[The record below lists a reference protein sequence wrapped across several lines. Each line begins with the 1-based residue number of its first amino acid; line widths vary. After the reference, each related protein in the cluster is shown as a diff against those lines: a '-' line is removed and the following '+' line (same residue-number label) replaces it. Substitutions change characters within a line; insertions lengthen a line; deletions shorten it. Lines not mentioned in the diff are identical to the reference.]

1 MEIIT
6 RNRAESLEDYI
17 AQNLDSDGGLSVEID
32 GVEVRISQQW
42 ECPLDCSDYYPTFL
56 NLLKDYEFGTR
67 ELESK
72 DGEILEIIDICDS
85 LEEVEQW
92 LEANGYF
99 YKRVNG
105 YAHSGLS
112 LSLDGEGY
120 YCKWDSG
127 CAGYLVM
134 RKSELREA
142 RGVKRITKRVIES
155 ELRLYSGLIYELNAW
170 LEGSIFECEIDGD
183 YIETSFSVC
192 ELAERIEA
200 EFVRIQQKE
209 MA

>member
-6 RNRAESLEDYI
+6 RKRVESLADYI
-17 AQNLDSDGGLSVEID
+17 AQNLDSYGRLSVEID
-32 GVEVRISQQW
+32 GVEVRVSQHW
-42 ECPLDCSDYYPTFL
+42 ECPLDCSDYYPIFL
-56 NLLKDYEFGTR
+56 NLLKGYNFGVR

-72 DGEILEIIDICDS
+72 DGEIYEIREICDS
-85 LEEVEQW
+85 LEEVGQW

-105 YAHSGLS
+105 YEHGGLS

-134 RKSELREA
+134 RKSELRET

-155 ELRLYSGLIYELNAW
+155 ELRLYSGLIDELNAW

-200 EFVRIQQKE
+200 ELARIQQKKR
-209 MA
+209 